1 MNNLNYKT
9 FFFFFSPGGVRESS
23 YYSVLILF
31 FFQSLHQEARF
42 TLMVSDQLL
51 PVGVSVTV

>member
-9 FFFFFSPGGVRESS
+9 FFFFSPERVRESS